1 MWRYDLIKDKRISVL
16 IILILVSLITL
27 VGSSYALF
35 TKSFKGNKESMQI
48 GTLKVDFTEGNYI
61 NMNNAIPMSDSN
73 GKETTPYTFTITN
86 SGTIDAYY
94 TISTEDD
101 VSNTLDTN
109 YLKMKITSSDGYDS
123 GVIKIN
129 DLSSK
134 SYRIVDDKIL
144 KTGHSVTYKLYMWI
158 SEEADNSIQGKIYKS
173 KIVVNSASNKE
184 SLEKKCQA
192 YGGKYVDNEC
202 RKYYVKLNNMIEN
215 PSFSNNAWNWV
226 IHNSKLSS
234 VNNNEVEID
243 CTNNNQTSCGLYQQP
258 LEKIQLGHK
267 YYASQT
273 IKSPSSTK
281 IFELDLEN
289 VKTNFY
295 GTLNDNDWHTYSS
308 IIEATEEIKNVVN
321 TTNHAYVIYSRNEFE
336 TKFYSKN
343 PIFLDLTLMFGEGN
357 EPDIGWCDKN
367 LTRYIEYN
375 ETGIKTFISNINY
388 DGKTSYYDVINI
400 DK

>member
-1 MWRYDLIKDKRISVL
+1 MIKDKRISVL

-101 VSNTLDTN
+101 ESNTLDTN

-144 KTGHSVTYKLYMWI
+144 KTGHSVL
-158 SEEADNSIQGKIYKS
+158 
-173 KIVVNSASNKE
+173 
-184 SLEKKCQA
+184 
-192 YGGKYVDNEC
+192 
-202 RKYYVKLNNMIEN
+202 
-215 PSFSNNAWNWV
+215 
-226 IHNSKLSS
+226 
-234 VNNNEVEID
+234 
-243 CTNNNQTSCGLYQQP
+243 
-258 LEKIQLGHK
+258 
-267 YYASQT
+267 
-273 IKSPSSTK
+273 
-281 IFELDLEN
+281 
-289 VKTNFY
+289 
-295 GTLNDNDWHTYSS
+295 
-308 IIEATEEIKNVVN
+308 
-321 TTNHAYVIYSRNEFE
+321 
-336 TKFYSKN
+336 
-343 PIFLDLTLMFGEGN
+343 
-357 EPDIGWCDKN
+357 
-367 LTRYIEYN
+367 
-375 ETGIKTFISNINY
+375 INY
-388 DGKTSYYDVINI
+388 ICGYQKRLIIVFKVRFTKV
-400 DK
+400 K